1 MVVSF
6 LASGGIGVAVASC
19 PPLCS
24 PRPLKQP
31 PLSATSPRE
40 LIYNAHLGN
49 TKGLLSSL
57 RFNAFSPQVAA
68 LSFLHVISSPPS
80 FPPTSFSLFP
90 FAPRAP
96 FFTSVI
102 SRYSSTFYSLFIIFF
117 VALTRVARKTM
128 SSCDFS
134 MIVSWAKRLSFYT
147 ILFSMC
153 YTSLI
158 AVVCHK
164 YEKFSIN
171 VLKNNLINL
180 KDN

>member
-1 MVVSF
+1 MVVLF

-31 PLSATSPRE
+31 PLSAAFPRE

-57 RFNAFSPQVAA
+57 RFNVFSPQVAV
-68 LSFLHVISSPPS
+68 LSFLHVISLPPS
-80 FPPTSFSLFP
+80 FPPTSFSLSP

-102 SRYSSTFYSLFIIFF
+102 SRYSSTFYSLFIVFF
-117 VALTRVARKTM
+117 CRVDSR
-128 SSCDFS
+128 SPQNNELVRFFYDSF
-134 MIVSWAKRLSFYT
+134 VSKASKFLHYS
-147 ILFSMC
+147 LFD
-153 YTSLI
+153 
-158 AVVCHK
+158 
-164 YEKFSIN
+164 
-171 VLKNNLINL
+171 VLH
-180 KDN
+180 